1 MCHSS
6 SCSRRIIPSDCLQV
20 QRESLALDALSFC
33 LVMLSAFMHAGWNLF
48 VKKDEDKFLSLTVMA
63 ATSGLLCAALLPL
76 VPAIDPKAWKV
87 LAISAPL
94 HAGYRVCLSLGYRY
108 GEMSQVYPI
117 ARGATPLLVTLISV
131 LLLDAHIG
139 SLTTVG
145 IMTIAAGII
154 GLTFARDFP
163 KRHEGRAIGYAL
175 GTAAFIAVFTLLDS
189 TGSRTSGSSLAYVL
203 WLFVLEGALMLAIA
217 AAVNVRRLTSYI
229 VRNGRI
235 CTINGIAMSAA
246 HGLIILAL
254 SRSEPALVSALRETS
269 VVFGVVFGAVALKE
283 RIEPMRMGCTL
294 AVVAGLFITVL
305 S

>member
-1 MCHSS
+1 
-6 SCSRRIIPSDCLQV
+6 
-20 QRESLALDALSFC
+20 
-33 LVMLSAFMHAGWNLF
+33 MLSAFMHAGWNLF